1 MVKKVVSNL
10 KHNYN
15 LTKTNFKGSKLS
27 RRILVIES
35 DDWGTV
41 RMPSSEVY
49 QKMLAEG
56 LRVDLCPY
64 NKFDT
69 LESVNDL
76 NHIYETF
83 DKIRDCNNNSPVI
96 TANTL
101 MANPDFEKIRES
113 NFTTYYYKPFTT
125 TFEEYYPGEKVFD
138 LWKEGVKNK
147 FLYPQLHGR
156 EHLNPE
162 MWLEEVREN
171 KHVRKAFDNEFF
183 GLSMITSPIVN
194 KPYLA
199 SLIYK
204 DEKGKREVEQSIEDA
219 AKIFEANFGFT
230 SKSFIA
236 PLYTWDN
243 DLEDIFMKNGIE
255 YIQAANSHKYY
266 DYATNKRSRKS
277 SVFGTKNSNGQ
288 IYLNRNCDF
297 EPSLLKNSDGISKCL
312 KEIANAF
319 FWNKPAVISTHR
331 LNFIGGLVEENRIKN
346 LKNLEILLK
355 QVLKKWPDTEFMTSV
370 QVGELMKNTR

>member
-1 MVKKVVSNL
+1 
-10 KHNYN
+10 
-15 LTKTNFKGSKLS
+15 
-27 RRILVIES
+27 
-35 DDWGTV
+35 
-41 RMPSSEVY
+41 MPSSDVY

-76 NHIYETF
+76 EHIYETL
-83 DKIRDCNNNSPVI
+83 DKIRDCNNNTPII

-101 MANPDFEKIRES
+101 MANPDFTKIRQS
-113 NFTTYYYKPFTT
+113 DFTEYHFKPFTT
-125 TFEEYYPGEKVFD
+125 TFEEYYPGEKVFN
-138 LWKEGVKNK
+138 LWKEGVSNN

-156 EHLNPE
+156 EHLNPA

-171 KHVRKAFDNEFF
+171 KDVRKAFDNDFF

-204 DEKGKREVEQSIEDA
+204 DEKGKKEVEQSIEDA
-219 AKIFEANFGFT
+219 ARIFEANFGFT

-236 PLYTWDN
+236 PLYTWD
-243 DLEDIFMKNGIE
+243 DSLEAALEKNGVQ

-266 DYATNKRSRKS
+266 DHATNKRTRKGS
-277 SVFGTKNSNGQ
+277 AFGTINNVGQ
-288 IYLNRNCDF
+288 VYLNRNCDF
-297 EPSLLKNSDGISKCL
+297 EPSLLKNSDGIDKCL
-312 KEIANAF
+312 KEVANAF

-331 LNFIGGLVEENRIKN
+331 LNFIGGLVESNRATN
-346 LKNLEILLK
+346 LKNLDILLRAI
-355 QVLKKWPDTEFMTSV
+355 LKKWPETEFMTSV
-370 QVGELMKNTR
+370 QVGELLKSNQ